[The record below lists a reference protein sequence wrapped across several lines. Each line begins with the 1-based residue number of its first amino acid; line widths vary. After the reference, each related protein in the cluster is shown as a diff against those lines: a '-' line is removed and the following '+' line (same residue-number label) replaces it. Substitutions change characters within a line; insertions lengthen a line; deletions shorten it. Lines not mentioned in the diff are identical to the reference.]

1 MIPILDILNI
11 GSKIVDK
18 FFPDPEQK
26 AKAQLELMKMQQD
39 GELQKIQAD
48 IQGEQEL
55 TKRHVADMASD
66 SWLSK
71 NIRPMTLLIILGG
84 YFTFAMMSAF
94 DIDTHKQYVELLGQW
109 GIVIMSFYFSGRTVE
124 KVADMIEKRKT
135 KESENAK

>member
-11 GSKIVDK
+11 GTKILDK

-48 IQGEQEL
+48 ISEQQEL
-55 TKRHVADMASD
+55 TKRHSADMASD

-71 NIRPMTLLIILGG
+71 NIRPFTLARKCPKLVGDLIGLL
-84 YFTFAMMSAF
+84 F
-94 DIDTHKQYVELLGQW
+94 DLRIK
-109 GIVIMSFYFSGRTVE
+109 SPS
-124 KVADMIEKRKT
+124 
-135 KESENAK
+135 